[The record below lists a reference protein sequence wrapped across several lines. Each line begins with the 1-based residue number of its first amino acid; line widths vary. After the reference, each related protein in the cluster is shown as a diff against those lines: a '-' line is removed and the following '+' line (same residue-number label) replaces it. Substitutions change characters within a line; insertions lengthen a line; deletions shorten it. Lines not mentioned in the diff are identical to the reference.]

1 LDNRQK
7 YRFLESLA
15 LINII
20 LSIILFLINLLLIL
34 WINNSISFNQVVY
47 IVLGIFL
54 LSFEIFRLII
64 MVISEIVFLWIKN
77 IKLFRKASIITSLL
91 IGTIFN
97 TLFLIRFLGLA
108 CFVPVFSFI
117 SMLFIYFA
125 SIKIILFKHNNN
137 QIKSEEERK
146 S

>member
-1 LDNRQK
+1 MNNKQK
-7 YRFLESLA
+7 YGFLEILA

-34 WINNSISFNQVVY
+34 WINNHISLNQIVY

-54 LSFEIFRLII
+54 LSFEISRLII
-64 MVISEIVFLWIKN
+64 LLSSGIIFLWIKN
-77 IKLFRKASIITSLL
+77 IKIFRKASIITSLL
-91 IGTIFN
+91 IGIIFDA
-97 TLFLIRFLGLA
+97 LFLIRFLGLA
-108 CFVPVFSFI
+108 CFVPAFSFI

-125 SIKIILFKHNNN
+125 SVKIILFKHNNN
-137 QIKSEEERK
+137 QVKSEEERK